1 MTRRSAGRG
10 LVESTQW
17 AVLMP
22 LLLATL
28 LAVVQAGLW
37 FAGRST
43 VQQAAMAGA
52 EHAAFAGTGTRPE
65 QAGSEARQV
74 ATQMAERGG
83 LIGVDVQVVAIGA
96 TVEVSTSGRVP
107 TVLPGDWS
115 LVQATARRMREE

>member
-1 MTRRSAGRG
+1 
-10 LVESTQW
+10 
-17 AVLMP
+17 MP